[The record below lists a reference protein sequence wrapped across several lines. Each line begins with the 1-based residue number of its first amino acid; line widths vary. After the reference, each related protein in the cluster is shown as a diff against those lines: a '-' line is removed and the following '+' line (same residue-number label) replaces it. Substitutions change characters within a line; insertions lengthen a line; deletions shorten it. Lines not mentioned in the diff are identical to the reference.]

1 MRTHVFPILSLV
13 ALFVACTPTYED
25 GASAFVPPAD
35 SAAPAEDPEYADAEA
50 QPEADASPQA
60 VPSPED
66 LQEQAPEV
74 AQAEG
79 PLCERGKPLT
89 KAYPLEGNGDDLS
102 GGLLK
107 TRVGDKW
114 MALPLKETRFDTRV
128 VGTVAE
134 TDVTQTFTNPYTD
147 KPLEAIYV
155 FPLADDAAVDD
166 YWIHLGE
173 RHIHGVIKKR
183 EEARKMY
190 EQAKQ
195 AGQSAALL
203 DQERPNIFTQ
213 SVANIPPGGSI
224 EVEMHVVQPLHQ
236 EAGRYELALPTV
248 VGPRFIPGTPVSHK
262 GSGRLPDTDQVPDAS
277 KITPPVLTNRV
288 SCAELKVAV
297 GIEGG
302 LPVTGLK
309 SKYHRIKSGPYGDQV
324 HVELARDGEL
334 PNRDFVLSWSLAGA
348 RPQASLMAQRG
359 DDGEGGYFT
368 LTIQPPK
375 TPPGDKE
382 RPRELIFV
390 VDNSG
395 SMGGTPIET
404 AKKAITKSLDNLGPH
419 DSFQV
424 MRFSENASGMGPKLL
439 ANTPQNRQRAREYV
453 AAMQGMGGTQMIEGI
468 KASLGF
474 PTSARKDAMRVV
486 LFLTDGYIGNEVQI
500 FEEIEKTLGETR
512 LFSLG
517 VGGGV
522 NRYLL
527 EGMARTGRG
536 AVTYMGPGE
545 KPDKV
550 VNRFYERI
558 AHPVLTDIE
567 LDWGSMTVGEVLPGK
582 IPDLF
587 HGQPVVVYGR
597 YKGNPSGTI
606 KLKGKFGDETYELP
620 VKINFADANESEG
633 LASMWARTKVE
644 ELEGYPYM
652 RRHDQASRD
661 KAKQAVTDLAL
672 EYSIMTKYTSFVAV
686 DERKVKQADGSY
698 RTVVQPVDLPAGVS
712 ADAVGEAYGT
722 AGLGLVG
729 TGRGGGG
736 TGYGTIGLGNTGL
749 IGKGGG
755 GGSGSGYG
763 RGSGTGFGGQGKRVP
778 RVRQAK
784 AQVSGALD
792 KDIIR
797 RIVRAHINEI
807 RSCYN
812 QGLAQDPNLSGRV
825 NIEFTIGPNGK
836 VLDAKVTASTL
847 TNTTVEGCM
856 EKALKRWK
864 FPKPAGGGKV
874 KVSYP
879 FILQPG

>member
-1 MRTHVFPILSLV
+1 
-13 ALFVACTPTYED
+13 
-25 GASAFVPPAD
+25 
-35 SAAPAEDPEYADAEA
+35 
-50 QPEADASPQA
+50 
-60 VPSPED
+60 
-66 LQEQAPEV
+66 
-74 AQAEG
+74 
-79 PLCERGKPLT
+79 LCERGKPLT
-89 KAYPLEGNGDDLS
+89 KAFPLDNHNDQFA

-107 TRVGDKW
+107 TQVGDKW
-114 MALPLKETRFDTRV
+114 MGLPLKQTRFDTRV

-147 KPLEAIYV
+147 KPIEAIYV

-166 YWIHLGE
+166 YWIHLGD
-173 RHIHGVIKKR
+173 RHIHGVIKR
-183 EEARKMY
+183 RDEARKMY
-190 EQAKQ
+190 EKARE

-236 EAGRYELALPTV
+236 EGGRYELSLPTV
-248 VGPRFIPGTPVSHK
+248 VGPRFIPGKPVSHK
-262 GSGRLPDTDQVPDAS
+262 GTGTAPDTDQVPDAS
-277 KITPPVLTNRV
+277 KITPPVLTKRV

-302 LPVTGLK
+302 LPVTKLA
-309 SKYHRIKSGPYGDQV
+309 SKYHRVRTGPFGDQT

-334 PNRDFVLSWSLAGA
+334 PNRDFVLSWSLAGEK
-348 RPQASLMAQRG
+348 PQASLMAQP
-359 DDGEGGYFT
+359 DADGEGGYFT
-368 LTIQPPK
+368 LTVQPPK
-375 TPPGDKE
+375 MPPGDKQ

-404 AKKAITKSLDNLGPH
+404 AKAAIRKSLQNLGPR

-424 MRFSENASGMGPKLL
+424 MRFSETASGMGPTLV
-439 ANTPQNRQRAREYV
+439 ANTPENQARAEKYV
-453 AAMQGMGGTQMIEGI
+453 NDMHSMGGTQMIEGI
-468 KASLGF
+468 RASLGF
-474 PTSARKDAMRVV
+474 PKTRDDAMRVV

-500 FEEIEKTLGETR
+500 FEEIEKTLGATR

-517 VGGGV
+517 VGGSV

-567 LDWGSMTVGEVLPGK
+567 LDWGSMAVSEVLPGK

-597 YKGNPSGTI
+597 YSGNPSGTI
-606 KLKGKFGDETYELP
+606 KLKGSHSGEELNLP
-620 VKINFADANESEG
+620 VKVNFADATDSEG
-633 LASMWARTKVE
+633 LASMWARTKVDD
-644 ELEGYPYM
+644 LEGYPFV
-652 RRHDQASRD
+652 RRD
-661 KAKQAVTDLAL
+661 KPESREASKKAVTELAL

-712 ADAVGEAYGT
+712 GTAVGEAYGVG
-722 AGLGLVG
+722 GLGLVG

-736 TGYGTIGLGNTGL
+736 TGSGGTIGLGNTGL

-755 GGSGSGYG
+755 GGVGSGYG
-763 RGSGTGFGGQGKRVP
+763 RGTGAGFGGRGKRVP

-784 AQVSGALD
+784 AQVSGSLD

-797 RIVRAHINEI
+797 RIVRAHINEV

-812 QGLAQDPNLSGRV
+812 SELAKDPNLKGRV
-825 NIEFTIGPNGK
+825 SIKFTIAASGK
-836 VLDAKVTASTL
+836 VSKAKVASSTL
-847 TNTTVEGCM
+847 SNTTLESCI
-856 EKALKRWK
+856 ATAIKRWY
-864 FPKPAGGGKV
+864 FPKPKGGGV
-874 KVSYP
+874 VTVTYP
-879 FILQPG
+879 FVLEPG

>member
-1 MRTHVFPILSLV
+1 MHTQFSRILPLV
-13 ALFVACTPTYED
+13 ALCVACTPTYED
-25 GASAFVPPAD
+25 GASAFVAPAD
-35 SAAPAEDPEYADAEA
+35 SSAPVEDPDYVAEADPEAEVAPARPAPKPGE
-50 QPEADASPQA
+50 
-60 VPSPED
+60 
-66 LQEQAPEV
+66 LQEQGPEV
-74 AQAEG
+74 AKAEG

-89 KAYPLEGNGDDLS
+89 KAYALEGQPDDLA

-134 TDVTQTFTNPYTD
+134 TDVTQTFHNPYTD

-166 YWIHLGE
+166 YWIHLDE

-183 EEARKMY
+183 EEARKLY

-236 EAGRYELALPTV
+236 ENGRYELSLPTV
-248 VGPRFIPGTPVSHK
+248 VGPRFIPGNPVSHK
-262 GSGRLPDTDQVPDAS
+262 GTGRVPDTDQVPDAS

-309 SKYHRIKSGPYGDQV
+309 SQYHRVLTGPYGDQT

-334 PNRDFVLSWSLAGA
+334 PNRDFVLSWSLAGDKP
-348 RPQASLMAQRG
+348 RASLMAQR
-359 DDGEGGYFT
+359 DTDGEGGYFT
-368 LTIQPPK
+368 LTIQPPH

-404 AKKAITKSLDNLGPH
+404 AKKAILKSLANLGPN

-424 MRFSENASGMGPKLL
+424 MRFSETASGMGPTLL
-439 ANTPQNRQRAREYV
+439 ANTSDNQRRAREYV
-453 AAMQGMGGTQMIEGI
+453 ASMSGMGGTQMIEGI
-468 KASLGF
+468 KASLGY
-474 PTSARKDAMRVV
+474 PQTRRDAMRVV
-486 LFLTDGYIGNEVQI
+486 LFLTDGYIGNEVDI
-500 FEEIEKTLGETR
+500 FKEIEKTIGETR

-517 VGGGV
+517 VGGSV

-558 AHPVLTDIE
+558 AHPVLTDIK
-567 LDWGSMTVGEVLPGK
+567 LDWGSMAVSEVLPGK

-587 HGQPVVVYGR
+587 SGQPVVVYGR
-597 YKGNPSGTI
+597 YSGNPSGTV
-606 KLKGKFGDETYELP
+606 KLQGTLGDQAFELP
-620 VKINFADANESEG
+620 VKVNFADANDSEG
-633 LASMWARTKVE
+633 LASMWARTKVDD
-644 ELEGYPYM
+644 LEGYPFV
-652 RRHDQASRD
+652 RRDDPDSRE
-661 KAKQAVTDLAL
+661 KSKQAVTNLAL
-672 EYSIMTKYTSFVAV
+672 EYSIMTQYTSFVAV
-686 DERKVKQADGSY
+686 DERKVKQPDGSY
-698 RTVVQPVDLPAGVS
+698 RTVVQPVDLPAEVS
-712 ADAVGEAYGT
+712 PDAVGEAYGVG
-722 AGLGLVG
+722 GLGLVG

-755 GGSGSGYG
+755 GGTGSGYG
-763 RGSGTGFGGQGKRVP
+763 RGSGAGFGGAGKRVP
-778 RVRQAK
+778 QVRQAK
-784 AQVSGALD
+784 AQVTGSLD

-812 QGLAQDPNLSGRV
+812 QGLSKDPNLKGRV
-825 NIEFTIGPNGK
+825 TIKFTIGQDGK
-836 VLDAKVTASTL
+836 VTKAEVDATTL
-847 TNTTVEGCM
+847 GNQAVETCM
-856 EKALKRWK
+856 EKALLRWL
-864 FPKPAGGGKV
+864 FPKPAGGGV
-874 KVSYP
+874 VSVTYP
-879 FILQPG
+879 FVLEPG